1 VPVETVTEV
10 HRLPTPKASLMEMG
24 DAERRLVL
32 VLGDA
37 HNQIATLQRLLL
49 FSLHHPLPDD
59 VSDRISS
66 GRANVVL
73 RLLAAT
79 VWETHELI
87 SKRVQSDKDGAKYL
101 SLMMDGGTKSY
112 SILRKERGSE
122 AGEILA
128 ALRNSHGFHFPDH
141 KAIDDALAEL
151 PDAEPLEIYLSQNG
165 DASWFQ
171 VSDIVSVVAA
181 TRVVKSGDLGE
192 RISKIADTIIQH
204 SGELTRFIQHYTGTI
219 FEHASEVLKAELA
232 TVEIPAADSESVFIP
247 PVSIRSV
254 RSQKS

>member
-1 VPVETVTEV
+1 MCREASTVV
-10 HRLPTPKASLMEMG
+10 HRLPTAKAVLMRMG

-37 HNQIATLQRLLL
+37 HNRIATLQRLSL
-49 FSLHHPLPDD
+49 FSLHHPLPDE
-59 VSDRISS
+59 VSDRIAS

-87 SKRVQSDKDGAKYL
+87 SKRVQSDKVGAKYL
-101 SLMMDGGTKSY
+101 SLMMDGGKTAHEV
-112 SILRKERGSE
+112 LRKGRG
-122 AGEILA
+122 GEEGRILA
-128 ALRNSHGFHFPDH
+128 ALRNSHGFHFPDSE
-141 KAIDDALAEL
+141 AIDGALAEL
-151 PDAEPLEIYLSQNG
+151 PDEEPLEIYVSENG

-171 VSDIVSVVAA
+171 VSDIISTIAA
-181 TRVVKSGDLGE
+181 THVVKSDALVD
-192 RISKIADTIIQH
+192 RIEKMADAIIQH

-219 FEHASEVLKAELA
+219 LEHATDVLKAELVA
-232 TVEIPAADSESVFIP
+232 VEISAAESEGIFIP

-254 RSQKS
+254 RL